1 MDSAGHSYTDLR
13 YGYLKPWV
21 AVVGNPA
28 EDSLCKRFWAGGLSS
43 WLLIG
48 VKDIHRAVV
57 IGRKSA
63 NEMVGVE

>member
-43 WLLIG
+43 WLSNVDRGERYSPSRRDREKI
-48 VKDIHRAVV
+48 R
-57 IGRKSA
+57 
-63 NEMVGVE
+63 